1 MTAPLLVA
9 QDLSKRYGKVTVLD
23 SVSIDVVAGEIHALI
38 GANGAGKS
46 TLCKILSGLVARS
59 GGEIVFDAKAYDP
72 RSKQDAESVGIEIVQ
87 QELNLIPTLSV
98 AENLMLTRL
107 PNRLGVIRRGELFA
121 HAAELLAR
129 VGMQDVDPHAPV
141 QSLGIG
147 RQQMVEI
154 ASTLG
159 RHCKLLI
166 LDEPTAALSG
176 REAGRLFE
184 WLARLRQSG
193 VGIIYISHRLD
204 EIKRLAD
211 RVTVLR
217 DGKRVVTRSA
227 ETLSTDEM
235 IRLMSGDGLASSHAV
250 ERPTRRLA
258 DTVIPA
264 ALRVENLTC
273 GPVRDVSFT
282 VGRGEI
288 FGITGLIGSGRTEL
302 LRAIYGADR
311 GVAGSVF
318 VGDDPTPRR
327 FRHPGEA
334 VAAGLAMVTEDRK
347 QSGLLLSKSVVI
359 NATLS
364 SLWKRFS
371 CGGWLRTADERDA
384 TLSMCERLEVRCADI
399 DQAVATLSGGN
410 QQKVFVSKWLVRDA
424 EVFLF
429 DEPTRGID
437 IAARR
442 LIYRLMD
449 SLAQAGKGL
458 VIVSSDL
465 EELFE
470 TCDRIAVMSSG
481 RLTGTFTR
489 GDWSREKIMQASF
502 VGHRDEALVRHD

>member
-9 QDLSKRYGKVTVLD
+9 NNLSKQYGRVTVLD
-23 SVSIDVVAGEIHALI
+23 SVSIDVAAGEIHALI

-46 TLCKILSGLVARS
+46 TLCKILSGLVARTS
-59 GGEIVFDAKAYDP
+59 GEIVFDAKGYDP
-72 RSKQDAESVGIEIVQ
+72 RNKQGAESVGIEIVQ

-107 PNRLGVIRRGELFA
+107 PSRLGIIRRNALFA

-129 VGMQDVDPHAPV
+129 VGMEDVDPHALV

-176 REAGRLFE
+176 READRLFQ
-184 WLARLRQSG
+184 WLTRLQESG

-204 EIKRLAD
+204 EIKRLSN

-217 DGKRVVTRSA
+217 DGKRVETRRT
-227 ETLSTDEM
+227 ETLSTDDM
-235 IRLMSGDGLASSHAV
+235 IRMMSGDGLASSHAV
-250 ERPTRRLA
+250 GRPSQRQTDDETR
-258 DTVIPA
+258 T
-264 ALRVENLTC
+264 ALRVEHLTG
-273 GPVRDVSFT
+273 GPIRDVSFT

-288 FGITGLIGSGRTEL
+288 LGITGLIGSGRTEL
-302 LRAIYGADR
+302 LRAIFGADR
-311 GVAGSVF
+311 GIAGSVF

-327 FRHPGEA
+327 FHHPGEA

-347 QSGLLLSKSVVI
+347 QSGLLLSKSVVT
-359 NATLS
+359 NTTLS

-371 CGGWLRTADERDA
+371 TGGWLRTAKERDT
-384 TLSMCERLEVRCADI
+384 TLSMCESLEIRCTDI

-410 QQKVFVSKWLVRDA
+410 QQKVFVSKWMVRDA

-449 SLAQAGKGL
+449 SLAESGKGL
-458 VIVSSDL
+458 VIVSSEL

-470 TCDRIAVMSSG
+470 TCDRIAVMSRG
-481 RLTGTFTR
+481 GMTGTFTR
-489 GDWSREKIMQASF
+489 GEWSREKIMQASF
-502 VGHRDEALVRHD
+502 AGHRDEAFVRHD